1 MAETSDND
9 GNDQI
14 NDIDKNAT
22 EAGVDNSDNDGPVE
36 NEITTQNENEEDK
49 EEEKEI
55 KDKPSD
61 DIKVIGLS

>member
-36 NEITTQNENEEDK
+36 NEITTENENEEDV
-49 EEEKEI
+49 EEENEI
-55 KDKPSD
+55 KEKPSA
-61 DIKVIGLS
+61 DIKVVGLA